1 MGSRGFRRTA
11 AKYATLVIA
20 GFLSM
25 ALMACQNSS
34 GSTNS
39 NLTTIDQ
46 NLRFQSVDGI
56 APSIPQYMMV
66 TVPATFALN
75 ASGSVTVSNA
85 TWNFGDGTTA
95 NTAIATHTYSA
106 TGTYT
111 VTVTATDSNGN
122 QMSFNQAVTVV
133 AFNEAYNCI
142 ADLSTSV
149 PSVGTVG
156 QAVTMTLNVPSC
168 MTGEITTTDWN
179 FGDNSTGSGTS
190 VTHTFTTAG
199 VYTVNTAI
207 YIFDGTTPS
216 FTVTATI
223 SITGGNSTSGGGSTS
238 GSGSGSTSG
247 SGTGSNNG
255 GSSNPGTGNTGSNSN
270 GNTNTTSITPP
281 PSVPLSPAQLADLSI
296 LVLNPAYSG
305 ALNLSGN
312 ASIKA
317 AGSVIVNSM
326 SNSAV
331 VLSGSALLQGS
342 QVNVTGNI
350 VTSGG
355 ASVSGP
361 IATGVNPTL
370 DPFANLAAPSSA
382 NLTSYSDGRISGDK
396 TVTLQPGDYASGIS
410 VSGNST
416 VTLSSGTYFIDNGIS
431 VSGGS
436 TLVGKNVFLYIDSG
450 SISFSGG
457 SNVTLSPVSCGTTS
471 SGITIFQSR
480 TNAMP
485 ASLSGNANGTISGV
499 LYFPDAEVNL
509 SGGAG
514 VPQPFTL
521 IANTLG
527 LSGGSFIVGT
537 ALNCS
542 AGTGK

>member
-247 SGTGSNNG
+247 SGTGSTA
-255 GSSNPGTGNTGSNSN
+255 GSGSGSTSGSGTGSTSGSGTGS
-270 GNTNTTSITPP
+270 TSGSGTGSTSGSGTGSTPP
-281 PSVPLSPAQLADLSI
+281 PNGTYCECVHHYHWDNDFSE
-296 LVLNPAYSG
+296 G
-305 ALNLSGN
+305 ATSEMALEHN
-312 ASIKA
+312 
-317 AGSVIVNSM
+317 NSD
-326 SNSAV
+326 SNGDYHHDWGHDCRDWFDDH
-331 VLSGSALLQGS
+331 LGWFEEYG
-342 QVNVTGNI
+342 TW
-350 VTSGG
+350 
-355 ASVSGP
+355 
-361 IATGVNPTL
+361 
-370 DPFANLAAPSSA
+370 FK
-382 NLTSYSDGRISGDK
+382 DGRENDSDTSRDHVRCEDHGHHNWDQDCADYNLHGD
-396 TVTLQPGDYASGIS
+396 D
-410 VSGNST
+410 GNH
-416 VTLSSGTYFIDNGIS
+416 
-431 VSGGS
+431 
-436 TLVGKNVFLYIDSG
+436 
-450 SISFSGG
+450 
-457 SNVTLSPVSCGTTS
+457 
-471 SGITIFQSR
+471 
-480 TNAMP
+480 
-485 ASLSGNANGTISGV
+485 
-499 LYFPDAEVNL
+499 
-509 SGGAG
+509 
-514 VPQPFTL
+514 
-521 IANTLG
+521 
-527 LSGGSFIVGT
+527 
-537 ALNCS
+537 
-542 AGTGK
+542 